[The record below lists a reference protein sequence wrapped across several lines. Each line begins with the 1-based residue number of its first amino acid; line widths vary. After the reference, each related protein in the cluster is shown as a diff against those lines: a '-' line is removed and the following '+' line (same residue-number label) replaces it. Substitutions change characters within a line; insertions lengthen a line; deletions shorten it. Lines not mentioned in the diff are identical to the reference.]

1 MGKFEFRQR
10 LLDDLIVVKLGDET
24 KSAIAH
30 VDWKRTLRGRVVAV
44 GPGKMFPFGVRA
56 PMMCKVGDY
65 VTFAATAGMDTV
77 YDGAPVRMMKD
88 VDVDAVLE

>member
-1 MGKFEFRQR
+1 MGKFEFKQR

-30 VDWKRTLRGRVVAV
+30 VDWKRTLRGRVIAM
-44 GPGKMFPFGVRA
+44 GPGKMLPYGERA

-65 VTFAATAGMDTV
+65 VTFGATAGMDTV
-77 YDGAPVRMMKD
+77 YDGVAVRMMKD